1 MKVEGDNQ
9 RAEALRQRTVMS
21 SNHDQKSRY
30 KNESEKDT
38 HYSLHIDLSPS
49 SSTLIS
55 RVPRLGTGARDA
67 LRRRMGALLLRL
79 YTSS

>member
-38 HYSLHIDLSPS
+38 HYSLGIDLSPS
-49 SSTLIS
+49 SNSLIS
-55 RVPRLGTGARDA
+55 SVAAGDLEQE
-67 LRRRMGALLLRL
+67 RR
-79 YTSS
+79 